1 LATLQAVQ
9 AGAINKGSVAP
20 LSWSAL
26 SQELAQRHAPGIE
39 YQRFLARWNDP
50 QDPIKASGLVKKF
63 DKNGLVID
71 TNSPEENPEV
81 QGQPAPDV
89 LDRTA
94 MSATK
99 RAQ

>member
-1 LATLQAVQ
+1 M
-9 AGAINKGSVAP
+9 NKGSVAP

-26 SQELAQRHAPGIE
+26 NQELVQRHAPGIE
-39 YQRFLARWNDP
+39 YQRFVARWNDP
-50 QDPIKASGLVKKF
+50 TDPIKQSGLVKKF

-71 TNSPEENPEV
+71 TNSPSDDPEV
-81 QGQPAPDV
+81 QAKPAPDV